1 MRDVAVIG
9 AFDDLGARQVR
20 FLHEASR
27 LGKVQVYLW
36 SDETVQA
43 QTGAPPKFPL
53 DERQYLL
60 ESLRFVHQV
69 EVIWP
74 QDIDA
79 LPYLDEDNPPV
90 WVVDEA
96 EHNQRKRLFAVS
108 FGLGYH
114 VITAADL
121 AGWPL
126 PPLPPASGKKKV
138 IVTGC
143 YDWLHSGHVRFFEEA
158 SQYGEL
164 YVAVGHDTNLRL
176 LKGEGHPLFGQ
187 DQRRYMVQAVR
198 FVHQALVTSGEGW
211 MDAAPEI
218 AALRPDIYLVNQDGD
233 QPEKRQF
240 CQEHGLEYVVLKRLP
255 KSGLPR
261 RVSTE
266 LRGF

>member
-1 MRDVAVIG
+1 MRTVVVSG
-9 AFDDLGARQVR
+9 AFDDLSLPQVR

-27 LGKVQVYLW
+27 LGKVQAYLW
-36 SDETVQA
+36 ADETVQA
-43 QTGAPPKFPL
+43 QTGVPPRFPL

-60 ESLRFVHQV
+60 ESLRYVDQV
-69 EVIWP
+69 EVVWP

-79 LPYLDEDNPPV
+79 LPYLDEDNPPI

-96 EHNQRKRLFAVS
+96 EHNARKRMFAVS

-114 VITAADL
+114 VVKEADL
-121 AGWPL
+121 QGWPL
-126 PPLPPASGKKKV
+126 LPPAPATGRKKV

-158 SQYGEL
+158 AQLGEL
-164 YVAVGHDTNLRL
+164 YVAVGHDANIRL
-176 LKGEGHPLFGQ
+176 LKGESHPLFNQ
-187 DQRRYMVQAVR
+187 DQRRFMVQAVR
-198 FVHQALVTSGEGW
+198 FVHQALLTSGEGW

-218 AALRPDIYLVNQDGD
+218 AALRPDIYVVNQDGD

-255 KSGLPR
+255 KAGLPR
-261 RVSTE
+261 RESTV